1 MNIQNN
7 EEIIKLRQEINKL
20 QVELSLK
27 IQEIENFNSNKLFYN
42 FNKEEYQIKCLNYLL
57 TCNDKLT
64 SIEKL
69 LTNII
74 YTDSLEF
81 NLKRLQNKN
90 MNDIIKFAQLQHK
103 RYLNI
108 NDDDKRYELF
118 DLNFF
123 SIFV

>member
-7 EEIIKLRQEINKL
+7 EEIIKLREEIKKL

-42 FNKEEYQIKCLNYLL
+42 FNKEEYQIKCLDYLL
-57 TCNDKLT
+57 SYNDKLT

-90 MNDIIKFAQLQHK
+90 MDDIIKYAQLQHK
-103 RYLNI
+103 RHLNI

-118 DLNFF
+118 DLKFF

>member
-1 MNIQNN
+1 MDIQNN
-7 EEIIKLRQEINKL
+7 EEIIKLKEEINKL
-20 QVELSLK
+20 QVELSFK
-27 IQEIENFNSNKLFYN
+27 IQEIKNLNSNKLFYN
-42 FNKEEYQIKCLNYLL
+42 FNKEEYQIKCVDYLL
-57 TCNDKLT
+57 SNNDKLT

-81 NLKRLQNKN
+81 NLKRLQN

>member
-1 MNIQNN
+1 MDIQNN
-7 EEIIKLRQEINKL
+7 EEIIKLKEEINKF
-20 QVELSLK
+20 QIELSFK
-27 IQEIENFNSNKLFYN
+27 IQEIENLNSNKLFYN
-42 FNKEEYQIKCLNYLL
+42 FNKEEYQIKCVDYLL
-57 TCNDKLT
+57 SNNDKLT

-90 MNDIIKFAQLQHK
+90 IDDIIKYAQLQHK
-103 RYLNI
+103 RHLNI

-118 DLNFF
+118 DLKFF
-123 SIFV
+123 SIFI

>member
-7 EEIIKLRQEINKL
+7 EEIIKLREEINKL
-20 QVELSLK
+20 QVELSFK
-27 IQEIENFNSNKLFYN
+27 IQEIKNLNSNKLFYN
-42 FNKEEYQIKCLNYLL
+42 FNKEEYQIKCVDYLL
-57 TCNDKLT
+57 SNNDKLT

-108 NDDDKRYELF
+108 NDDEKRYELF